1 MVWSTQKQRFHLH
14 KLITMNI
21 LDKIIAD
28 KYKEVEE
35 KKSLVPVKLLEKSV
49 YFPGSVVSMKKYV
62 TQPDKSGIIA
72 EFKRKSPSK
81 GIINGSASV
90 ETVSIG
96 YMQAGASA
104 LSILTD
110 KEYFGGTNEDLK
122 IARKFNF
129 CPILRKDFVVDEY
142 QIIEAKSIGA
152 DCILLIAAALEPEKL
167 KSLAYFA
174 KSLGLEVL
182 MEVHDGEELERSLC
196 DGLDLVG
203 VNNRNLKTFE
213 VSLDTSLALVNQI
226 PNSFVKISES
236 GISDPKTLI
245 QLSEA
250 GFDGFLIGENFMK
263 SARPEQAAYNFIKEF
278 KKLKSKESEPSQA

>member
-1 MVWSTQKQRFHLH
+1 
-14 KLITMNI
+14 MNI
-21 LDKIIAD
+21 LEKIITD
-28 KYKEVEE
+28 KYKEVAER
-35 KKSLVPVKLLEKSV
+35 KSLIPVKLLEKSI
-49 YFPGSVVSMKKYV
+49 FFDGKVVSMKKYV
-62 TQPDKSGIIA
+62 TDPEKSGIIA

-81 GIINGSASV
+81 GLINGAASV
-90 ETVSIG
+90 EQVSIG

-110 KEYFGGTNEDLK
+110 QEYFGGSNEDLK
-122 IARKFNF
+122 TARKFNF

-152 DCILLIAAALEPEKL
+152 DCVLLIAAALEPEKL

-182 MEVHDGEELERSLC
+182 LEVHDGEELEKSLN
-196 DGLDLVG
+196 DGVDLVG
-203 VNNRNLKTFE
+203 VNNRNLKTFD
-213 VSLDTSLALVNQI
+213 VSIDTSLGLVSAI
-226 PNSFVKISES
+226 PSSFVKISES

-245 QLSEA
+245 ELKKA

-263 SARPEQAAYNFIKEF
+263 SSRPEQAAYNFIKEF
-278 KKLKSKESEPSQA
+278 KKLAASELSEV